1 MHWYTKLY
9 IAGGLAFL
17 VLWGLGESVGFFN
30 PAFGLGRD
38 IDTSSRQGYWY
49 TYRRQTYDAGPG
61 RSPGGHGGS
70 YGGGGY
76 SGGK

>member
-9 IAGGLAFL
+9 IGGGIAFL
-17 VLWGLGESVGFFN
+17 ALWGLGEGAGFFA
-30 PAFGLGRD
+30 PQFGPGRG

-49 TYRRQTYDAGPG
+49 TYHKQNYSAGPG
-61 RSPGGHGGS
+61 RSPGGSGGS